1 MINEKEMAM
10 ENSTATTIREDV
22 VALLESKNMSAAA
35 LAGATG
41 LGKTAVS
48 LWISEKYSGDNAK
61 IESAMVSWMVAEE
74 YRERNAIG
82 KFPVVETDTVLRIAD
97 LAMICR
103 TERKMGV
110 GIGDSGLGKTTAAKK
125 YRHDN
130 IGTLLIEVDM
140 GYTAR
145 VLLKV
150 LSEELGLST
159 KGTAHDLFEGCRK
172 RLEGSGRL
180 IIVDEAEHLPLGAL
194 ETLRRLHDK
203 ADIGVLLIGMPR
215 LLANLRGNKGEFAQ
229 LYNRSMM
236 AQKMNVLNI
245 DDSVRIVSS
254 VLSVD
259 TDTHLAFLE
268 YSKGNARR
276 LEMLVRSSRKV
287 ADVNGCAVN
296 REVIRT
302 AAEMLL

>member
-159 KGTAHDLFEGCRK
+159 KGVRLF
-172 RLEGSGRL
+172 
-180 IIVDEAEHLPLGAL
+180 V
-194 ETLRRLHDK
+194 
-203 ADIGVLLIGMPR
+203 
-215 LLANLRGNKGEFAQ
+215 
-229 LYNRSMM
+229 
-236 AQKMNVLNI
+236 
-245 DDSVRIVSS
+245 
-254 VLSVD
+254 
-259 TDTHLAFLE
+259 
-268 YSKGNARR
+268 ARAR
-276 LEMLVRSSRKV
+276 
-287 ADVNGCAVN
+287 
-296 REVIRT
+296 
-302 AAEMLL
+302 